1 MTSRDPRA
9 SPGNET
15 LMTSVVDGPLVALIS
30 AVPTAIPPAERAFAA
45 GFPAARVW
53 NLLDDRLL
61 PEADL
66 AGGLTPALHER
77 MRRLIHHAE
86 AEGADGVLL
95 SCSVYGAVAQ
105 AMAAESSI
113 PILAPDDAAFVAAV
127 DGGFHTVLVVSNAPG
142 PLADSEERLI
152 ETAVQRGVLLDV
164 VGVVAARAAHAAA
177 TGDVD
182 ALVDAVHRAVVVAAA
197 SPDAVLLGQYSLA
210 PAAERL
216 ADLIGLPVIA
226 GPQRAVAELRRALE
240 TESTEV
246 DA

>member
-1 MTSRDPRA
+1 MT
-9 SPGNET
+9 T
-15 LMTSVVDGPLVALIS
+15 VVDGPLVALIS

-45 GFPAARVW
+45 EFPAAHVW

-77 MRRLIHHAE
+77 MKRLIQHAE
-86 AEGADGVLL
+86 AEGADGILL

-113 PILAPDDAAFVAAV
+113 PILAPDDAAFAAAV
-127 DGGFHTVLVVSNAPG
+127 NGGYDTVLVVSNAPG

-152 ETAVQRGVLLDV
+152 ETAVRGGVLLDV
-164 VGVVAARAAHAAA
+164 VGVVAPRAAAAA
-177 TGDVD
+177 ASGDVE
-182 ALVDAVHRAVVVAAA
+182 ALVDAVHRAVLVAAV
-197 SPDAVLLGQYSLA
+197 SPDAILLGQYSLA

-216 ADLIGLPVIA
+216 SDLTGLPVLA
-226 GPQRAVAELRRALE
+226 GPQRAVSELRQILDSK
-240 TESTEV
+240 STE
-246 DA
+246 ASA